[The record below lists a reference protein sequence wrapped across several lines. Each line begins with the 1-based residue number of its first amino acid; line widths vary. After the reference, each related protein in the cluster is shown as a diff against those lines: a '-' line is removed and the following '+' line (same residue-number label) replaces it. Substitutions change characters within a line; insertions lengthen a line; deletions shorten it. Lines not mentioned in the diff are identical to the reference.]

1 MKYLLMF
8 LTLLTGALLPIQAIL
23 NTRLGKQTGGSLMG
37 SLLSFI
43 VGLICLLVLNLVT
56 NTSAVVNLKP
66 ATVMPWYIWLG
77 GFLGAIFVGYI
88 TWVNQQQGVALTFAL
103 VVSGQVFCSLVID
116 HFGLLGSAV
125 RTITLEKILGAV
137 LIIAGIVLIKN
148 NRET

>member
-1 MKYLLMF
+1 MF

-23 NTRLGKQTGGSLMG
+23 NTRLGKQTGGPLMG

-137 LIIAGIVLIKN
+137 LIIAGIVLIKK
-148 NRET
+148 